1 MNMLCLSC
9 YKDRLAEDDEYWF
22 FISCNWLKESVSH
35 CVNSYWFVIVKKKLE
50 SYSKLSIPVTFE
62 HTMTTQVFY
71 IPKTLL
77 VCFYKADNEL
87 VLYNVSVDDSMTDSF
102 H

>member
-1 MNMLCLSC
+1 MLNS
-9 YKDRLAEDDEYWF
+9 KIKANDISWF
-22 FISCNWLKESVSH
+22 IFIQL
-35 CVNSYWFVIVKKKLE
+35 
-50 SYSKLSIPVTFE
+50 LSIPVTFK
-62 HTMTTQVFY
+62 HTVTTQVFY

-87 VLYNVSVDDSMTDSF
+87 VLYNVSIDDSMTDSF